1 MGRYLLQRLAI
12 ALATLLGIS
21 LTIFLLLALAPGDP
35 LGELA
40 TNPSLSEAVRENLRR
55 SLGLDQPLP
64 IRYAKWLSAALRG
77 DFGYSFTSRA
87 PVLDLLRQRLPATL
101 GLVGVAYGLSA
112 ALMIPLAVWSASRLH
127 SFGDKLVNA
136 LGLLGYSLPTFL
148 TGLIV
153 ILIFSVG
160 LRWFPFIYDSSL
172 DLRDW
177 HNWGAQIRQ
186 LTLPVAVLVFYQGAA
201 LLRFTRSAV
210 REELPQDYIR
220 TALAKGLSPGRVIWV
235 HLARNALLPLVT
247 LVSLDLPALFTGAL
261 VTEQIFRVP
270 GMGALMVES
279 IYRSDTPVVM
289 AITCIYGFLIVVFST
304 LADLLY
310 AWLDPR
316 IRY

>member
-12 ALATLLGIS
+12 ALATLLAIS

-40 TNPSLSEAVRENLRR
+40 TNPSLSEATRENLRR
-55 SLGLDQPLP
+55 SFGLDQPLP
-64 IRYAKWLSAALRG
+64 IRYAQWLGAALRG

-87 PVLDLLRQRLPATL
+87 PVLELLRQRLPATL
-101 GLVGVAYGLSA
+101 WLVGGAYFFSLLIMVPLGVSSA
-112 ALMIPLAVWSASRLH
+112 VRLH
-127 SFGDKLVNA
+127 SFGDKLANA

-148 TGLIV
+148 TGLV
-153 ILIFSVG
+153 FILIFSAR

-172 DLRDW
+172 NLSDW
-177 HNWGAQIRQ
+177 KNWGAQIRQ
-186 LTLPVAVLVFYQGAA
+186 LVLPVTVLVVYQGAA

-220 TALAKGLSPGRVIWV
+220 TARAKGLSRRRVIWV
-235 HLARNALLPLVT
+235 HLARNALLPLIT
-247 LVSLDLPALFTGAL
+247 LISLDLPALFTGAL

-304 LADLLY
+304 FADLLY

>member
-1 MGRYLLQRLAI
+1 MGRYLPQRLVI
-12 ALATLLGIS
+12 ALATLLGVS

-40 TNPSLSEAVRENLRR
+40 TNPSLSDAARENLRR
-55 SLGLDQPLP
+55 SFGLDQPLP

-101 GLVGVAYGLSA
+101 WLVGSAYTLSA
-112 ALMIPLAVWSASRLH
+112 ALMIPLGVWSASRLH

-148 TGLIV
+148 TGLMV

-160 LRWFPFIYDSSL
+160 LRWFPFIYDSGL

-186 LTLPVAVLVFYQGAA
+186 LVLPVAVLVFYQGAA

-220 TALAKGLSPGRVIWV
+220 TAYAKGLSPGRVIWA

>member
-1 MGRYLLQRLAI
+1 MGRYCLQRLAI

-40 TNPSLSEAVRENLRR
+40 TNPSLSDAARENLRR

-64 IRYAKWLSAALRG
+64 IRYGKWLSSAIRG

-101 GLVGVAYGLSA
+101 GLVGSAYGLSA
-112 ALMIPLAVWSASRLH
+112 ALMVPLAVWSASRLH
-127 SFGDKLVNA
+127 SPGDKLVNA

-148 TGLIV
+148 TGLV
-153 ILIFSVG
+153 LILLFSVR
-160 LRWFPFIYDSSL
+160 LRWFPFIYDSGL
-172 DLRDW
+172 DLSDW
-177 HNWGAQIRQ
+177 KNWAAQIRQ
-186 LTLPVAVLVFYQGAA
+186 LVLPVTVLVFYQGAA

-220 TALAKGLSPGRVIWV
+220 TAYAKGLSPGRVIWV
-235 HLARNALLPLVT
+235 HLARNALLPLIT

-289 AITCIYGFLIVVFST
+289 AITCIYGLLIVVFST